1 MKKPSLLMEKLSL
14 LSQNQKIIAGVIILL
29 AEPLIIMVVWNAFI
43 PGIFGLPTLGYW
55 SAIGLSVVCSILFK

>member
-1 MKKPSLLMEKLSL
+1 MNKSSL
-14 LSQNQKIIAGVIILL
+14 LSQNIIAAVIILL
-29 AEPLIIMVVWNAFI
+29 AEPLILMLIWNAFI

>member
-1 MKKPSLLMEKLSL
+1 MNKSSL
-14 LSQNQKIIAGVIILL
+14 LSQNIIGAVIILL
-29 AEPLIIMVVWNAFI
+29 AEPLILMLIWNAFI